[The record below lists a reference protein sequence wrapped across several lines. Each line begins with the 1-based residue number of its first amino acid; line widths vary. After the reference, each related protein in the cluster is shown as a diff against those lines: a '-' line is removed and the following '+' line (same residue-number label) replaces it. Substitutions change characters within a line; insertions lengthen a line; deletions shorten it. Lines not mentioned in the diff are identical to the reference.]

1 MDIRSYLKEH
11 TLLFDGGMSTYY
23 AERNNTAADACEW
36 ANLTNPQE
44 VEAIHRAY
52 LEAGCRALKTN
63 TYGVN
68 RLRMPEAD
76 CRALIGAAC
85 EIARRAA
92 GEETFLFS
100 TIGPIE
106 EQDDRDLEKEYR
118 FVVDCFLELGMRN
131 FLIETHSNDLY
142 LHETAAYIKERAP
155 EAFIILSF
163 NVQPDGF
170 TTAGRMIRD
179 LCKAAE
185 EDPNVDAVGMN
196 CMTTAR
202 HMVDLLRKIGP
213 LNIPISVMPNSQP
226 RWRCCGTRGPGSS
239 AAAAERRRSIPPPR
253 PKP

>member
-106 EQDDRDLEKEYR
+106 EQDDRDLETEYR

-131 FLIETHSNDLY
+131 FLIETHSN
-142 LHETAAYIKERAP
+142 
-155 EAFIILSF
+155 
-163 NVQPDGF
+163 
-170 TTAGRMIRD
+170 AGSG
-179 LCKAAE
+179 
-185 EDPNVDAVGMN
+185 NG
-196 CMTTAR
+196 
-202 HMVDLLRKIGP
+202 
-213 LNIPISVMPNSQP
+213 IPF
-226 RWRCCGTRGPGSS
+226 CCGLLPGTRH
-239 AAAAERRRSIPPPR
+239 AELPHRDPQQ
-253 PKP
+253 